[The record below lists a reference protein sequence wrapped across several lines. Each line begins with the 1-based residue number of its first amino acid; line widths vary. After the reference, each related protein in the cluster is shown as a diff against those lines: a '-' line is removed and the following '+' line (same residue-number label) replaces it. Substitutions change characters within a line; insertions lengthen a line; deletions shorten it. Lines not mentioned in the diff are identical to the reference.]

1 MPNPA
6 LLIVAITLDLFGVIC
21 LIITL
26 TIGLEIG
33 EMLSLVPDY
42 MGLII
47 IGGFELYSRRRAFF
61 KKAKGM
67 QKGAGVVKKKGFK
80 FFGSFVGELLPLIGA
95 MPFWTIYVITSGEK
109 ETLSSISPRQSRGG
123 LAKQSA

>member
-26 TIGLEIG
+26 TIGPEIG
-33 EMLSLVPDY
+33 EMLSFVPDY

-67 QKGAGVVKKKGFK
+67 QKGVSVGKKKGLK
-80 FFGSFVGELLPLIGA
+80 FFSGFIGELLPIIGA

-109 ETLSSISPRQSRGG
+109 ETLFSVSPAQSKGG
-123 LAKQSA
+123 LTKQSA